1 MPDAFKDGEIDER
14 LDDNWP
20 RYTTTEVDI
29 IKKGATENNEPGYWL
44 TGNFS
49 TVEDLTGDLTFEVN
63 LTLHNPKQENNLIY
77 LIWMQA
83 IDPYLTNPSRN
94 FYEGFSCAI
103 RYDES
108 LGTIIR
114 GNYLYRYGYRGV
126 ETLQYA
132 PGRHDEILKDEKTE
146 QYPWLVNESKTII

>member
-1 MPDAFKDGEIDER
+1 LPDEFIDGERDSR

-20 RYTTTEVDI
+20 RYTTTKVDI
-29 IKKGATENNEPGYWL
+29 ILKGATENNEDGFWL
-44 TGNFS
+44 TGDYS

-63 LTLHNPKQENNLIY
+63 LTLHNPKQENNWIY
-77 LIWMQA
+77 LIWLQA

-94 FYEGFSCAI
+94 FYEGFSCGI

-108 LGTIIR
+108 LGTTIR

-126 ETLQYA
+126 DTL
-132 PGRHDEILKDEKTE
+132 
-146 QYPWLVNESKTII
+146 